1 MNLIIERP
9 VTPPPIRKSENITV
23 PFHLHKDTIKLVPSE
38 KLENVYYINF
48 EFDAKE
54 ECSVRIHIA

>member
-38 KLENVYYINF
+38 NLENVYYINF
-48 EFDAKE
+48 
-54 ECSVRIHIA
+54 